1 MPELA
6 GKSAL
11 VTGGAGRFGFVAAR
25 LLASEGAA
33 IALADVGD
41 PARLDRLAGEL
52 RESGAPAIAVTADV
66 TREEDCRR
74 MVERVEEAFGALDIA
89 LVNAGVGGPVA
100 RIWETAAEDW
110 RHTVEINLTGAFL
123 TAKHAALAMIPRR
136 AGKIIFVSSRDG
148 LRAEPYTGAYNAA
161 KHGVHGLMKTLAI
174 ELGPYDINVNA
185 VCPTSMGSMGEPSA
199 SSSLWY
205 ELMTG
210 KPGATEADFDAWA
223 GKQNLFERAGRVT
236 PEEVAEGV
244 LWLASERS
252 RLVTGHALPLDAG
265 WIAKRGG

>member
-11 VTGGAGRFGFVAAR
+11 ITGGAGHFGFVVAC

-33 IALADVGD
+33 IALADIGD
-41 PARLDRLAGEL
+41 AERLERLAGEL
-52 RESGAPAIAVTADV
+52 RESGAEAIAITADV
-66 TREEDCRR
+66 TREDDCGR
-74 MVERVEEAFGALDIA
+74 MVAQTVEAFGSLDIA
-89 LVNAGVGGPVA
+89 VVNAGVGGPVA
-100 RIWETAAEDW
+100 HISETTAEDW
-110 RHTVEINLTGAFL
+110 RHTVEVNLTGAFL
-123 TAKHAALAMIPRR
+123 TAKHAAIAMIPRQ

-148 LRAEPYTGAYNAA
+148 LRAESYTGAYNAA
-161 KHGVHGLMKTLAI
+161 KHGLHGLMKTLAI
-174 ELGPYDINVNA
+174 ELGPHYINVNA
-185 VCPTSMGSMGEPSA
+185 VCPTSMGSMGGGTA
-199 SSSLWY
+199 TSLWY
-205 ELMTG
+205 ELQTG

-223 GKQNLFERAGRVT
+223 GKQDLFERPGRVT